1 MTTKKSLRF
10 WPDGLDGKGLPCKYE
25 NPSWIQILIHNA
37 GLGGIG
43 AGELETGKSLGL
55 SDQLV

>member
-1 MTTKKSLRF
+1 MV
-10 WPDGLDGKGLPCKYE
+10 KGLPCKYE
-25 NPSWIQILIHNA
+25 NPSWIQIPVHNA
-37 GLGGIG
+37 GPGGIG